1 MYIIITFEYVKSKD
15 ELFDNPNTSLVSKGT
30 KLETRVLCFT
40 FQMFTGSF
48 SSGDPT

>member
-1 MYIIITFEYVKSKD
+1 MVILITFEYVKSKA

-30 KLETRVLCFT
+30 KSVTRVLCFL
-40 FQMFTGSF
+40 FHIYMGIF